1 MIFQANSTLDVQV
14 ETDQKTTTTALTVVE
29 GGVPASMLNTP
40 AKSERSG
47 SVSSAR
53 LLATRSTP
61 NRASTRRRG
70 LHNPEERMLVV
81 VLIAIVVLFVIC
93 TTPAAFL
100 TLSISVERKKLVGF
114 SIFRA
119 CANNLELLGF
129 ALNFF
134 VYCLCSADIRAA
146 FVDVLFDNWLVAWI
160 RSKLAKSSP
169 SLDASQEQHE
179 LQVVP
184 EKRSAVVASIHNH
197 KMLNTAANV

>member
-1 MIFQANSTLDVQV
+1 MDGSSA
-14 ETDQKTTTTALTVVE
+14 AL
-29 GGVPASMLNTP
+29 TP
-40 AKSERSG
+40 AKNARSG
-47 SVSSAR
+47 SVTSAR
-53 LLATRSTP
+53 ILNTRSTP
-61 NRASTRRRG
+61 NRSSTRRRG

-100 TLSISVERKKLVGF
+100 TLSITVERKKLVGF

-146 FVDVLFDNWLVAWI
+146 FIEVLLHNRLVMWMK
-160 RSKLAKSSP
+160 RKSSGNTP
-169 SLDASQEQHE
+169 LDRSEEQVE
-179 LQVVP
+179 LQGIQVV
-184 EKRSAVVASIHNH
+184 EKSTVVASIPNH
-197 KMLNTAANV
+197 KMLNNAANV